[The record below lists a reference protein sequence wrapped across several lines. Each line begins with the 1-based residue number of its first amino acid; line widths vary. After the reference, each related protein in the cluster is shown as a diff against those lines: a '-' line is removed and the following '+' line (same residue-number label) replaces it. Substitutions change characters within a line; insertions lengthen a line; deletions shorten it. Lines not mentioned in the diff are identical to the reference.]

1 MGGGRANVFS
11 EPESKCSSPSWG
23 LILSA
28 PGACGRGRWQHFGL
42 LWLPDEPGWIND
54 CGPCVPRS
62 VTPLVQRPRRRG
74 NFCGQYF
81 QFLKLHRS
89 QGGNVHPMWEYK
101 VINRLSHA
109 LLSEQG
115 EWRPGVVISGH
126 FNAVLDLSWDPEG
139 DFILSV
145 GADQTTRLFTP
156 WRKQDGTQVRWKKG
170 VICKPM

>member
-1 MGGGRANVFS
+1 MFFGQL
-11 EPESKCSSPSWG
+11 SSD
-23 LILSA
+23 IA

-42 LWLPDEPGWIND
+42 LWLPDEPGRIND
-54 CGPCVPRS
+54 RGSRVPRS
-62 VTPLVQRPRRRG
+62 VTPLVQRPRQRG
-74 NFCGQYF
+74 NFF
-81 QFLKLHRS
+81 FLRS
-89 QGGNVHPMWEYK
+89 VFSVFKAN
-101 VINRLSHA
+101 VINQQIHA

-156 WRKQDGTQVRWKKG
+156 WRKQDGRQVRG
-170 VICKPM
+170 EMR

>member
-1 MGGGRANVFS
+1 MFFGQL
-11 EPESKCSSPSWG
+11 SSD
-23 LILSA
+23 IA

-42 LWLPDEPGWIND
+42 LWLPDEPGRID
-54 CGPCVPRS
+54 DRGSRVSRS
-62 VTPLVQRPRRRG
+62 FTPLAQRPRQRG
-74 NFCGQYF
+74 NFLQSVF
-81 QFLKLHRS
+81 SALKAPSLITVNQQIHD
-89 QGGNVHPMWEYK
+89 
-101 VINRLSHA
+101 

-156 WRKQDGTQVRWKKG
+156 WRKRDGRQVRGK
-170 VICKPM
+170 